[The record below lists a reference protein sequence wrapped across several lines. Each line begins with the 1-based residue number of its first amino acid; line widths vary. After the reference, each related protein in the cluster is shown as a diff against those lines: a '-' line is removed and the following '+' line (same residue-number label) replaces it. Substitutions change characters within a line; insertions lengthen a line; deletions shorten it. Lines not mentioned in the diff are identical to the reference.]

1 MKMNDGEAKETGK
14 ETGKETEGSK
24 EGEISKAGEKEK
36 EKEKAKDEATPKK
49 PNTNGVVTHST
60 AAGNDMIST
69 PTSKGKQ
76 RETEGGM
83 ISPESLEAT

>member
-14 ETGKETEGSK
+14 ETEGSK
-24 EGEISKAGEKEK
+24 EGESSKAGEKEK
-36 EKEKAKDEATPKK
+36 EKEKDEATPKK

-60 AAGNDMIST
+60 AAGNDTIST

>member
-14 ETGKETEGSK
+14 ETGKQTEGSK
-24 EGEISKAGEKEK
+24 EGESSKAGEKE
-36 EKEKAKDEATPKK
+36 KDEATPKK

-60 AAGNDMIST
+60 AAGNDTIST
-69 PTSKGKQ
+69 PMSKGKQ